1 MGSTWKPFRW
11 LAKTIA
17 LQVLTL
23 TVAAFLL
30 MAIW

>member
-1 MGSTWKPFRW
+1 MGSTWKPFLW

-23 TVAAFLL
+23 SAAAFFL